1 MTGENRKRKEQIS
14 SDLEKLV
21 KGEVLADIFNRVAF
35 STDASIYQ
43 IMPVC
48 IVAVLDAE
56 DISAVVKYA
65 ARNNIPLAARGAG
78 SGVAGESLTE
88 GIVIDTSRYMNTI
101 IGINDDASVV
111 TSQPGVVLDELNN
124 YLKQYSKMIGP
135 DPSSSDRACIGAVVA
150 NNATGAHSL
159 QYGYIAEYVE
169 SAEIVLAD
177 GTICRITNNDDPA
190 ILKPGPLGD
199 IAEKCID
206 LLSNAD
212 KVIEKA
218 LPKTKRDH
226 SGYNIAG
233 VCTDSGINLAKLL
246 AGSEGTLGIFTE
258 VSLRTVD
265 IPKAKALLQLEFKTL
280 KGMARAVPLIVKTHP
295 GACELMDRTLIKMAL
310 QALPQYSDIF
320 PMDCA
325 ALLLVEHTGENEDQ
339 VKRKIEETDSA
350 VGKLAKARKVVF
362 DAHEQERLWKSRK
375 DAVPLLHREKGQKHP
390 LPFIEDVS
398 VGCTRLGKYIS
409 GLEKISERYRIS
421 MAYYG
426 HAGDGELHIRPY
438 LDLSRTEDVGKM
450 VSIADDVFDLAWSLG
465 GSISGEHADGLVRA
479 AFINRQFG
487 DEYYELLRKIKNIFD
502 PAGIM
507 NPGKILNED
516 PNVMTNDLRASG
528 TIHAERL
535 MTNLKF
541 SPRQYRYEIEQ
552 CSGDGVCLSLQ
563 PGMRMCPVFRAVGE
577 EIASPRAKANILR
590 AWITGILESN
600 DFKSRQF
607 KRILELCINCKMCSV
622 QCPSGV
628 DISRLI
634 VEARAE
640 YARRKGF
647 TAAEFVLSRS
657 RYVSIMGSLFAPLSN
672 FIMAMPWFRALLEK
686 LISIDRRRELPK
698 FQRSCF
704 LAKGRKFLAKEPK
717 LKAPVDKVAYFVDS
731 FANYND
737 HELAFAVI
745 KFLRHCNIDVILP
758 RQLPAPLPAFN
769 YGDLRT
775 ARKDMKYNV
784 NILASAV
791 RSGYKIICS
800 EPSAA
805 LFLKEELKLLISGRN
820 IDLVSGAVFEL
831 MDYLNTL
838 GKVGRLQLEPP
849 NLNASPVAE
858 EFTYHNPCHLCAL
871 GASGASIELL
881 SKLTDV
887 KITDINAGC
896 CGLAGTVGLQKKN
909 YDLSVTIAKEM
920 TDALEKIDTEFVM
933 TECSACKMQIEHL
946 TNKKVYHPI
955 KVLAQVYGL
964 L

>member
-1 MTGENRKRKEQIS
+1 MSGANRKPIAQIS

-21 KGEVLADIFNRVAF
+21 KGEVLSDIFNRAAF

-48 IVAVLDAE
+48 IVAVVDAE

-65 ARNNIPLAARGAG
+65 ARNNIPISARGAG

-88 GIVIDTSRYMNTI
+88 GIVIDISRHMKTI

-124 YLKQYSKMIGP
+124 YLREYSKMIGP
-135 DPSSSDRACIGAVVA
+135 DPSSSNRACIGGVVA

-159 QYGYIAEYVE
+159 QYGYIAEFVE
-169 SAEIVLAD
+169 KAEIVLAD
-177 GTICRITNNDDPA
+177 GSICRITNNDEPA

-199 IAEKCID
+199 IAEKCIEV
-206 LLSNAD
+206 LSGAD
-212 KVIEKA
+212 ATIEKA
-218 LPKTKRDH
+218 LPKTKRNR

-233 VCTDSGINLAKLL
+233 ICTDSGINLSKLL

-265 IPKAKALLQLEFKTL
+265 IPKAKGLLHLEFKSL
-280 KGMARAVPLIVKTHP
+280 KNMARAVPLIVETEAA
-295 GACELMDRTLIKMAL
+295 ACELMDRNLIKMAV

-320 PMDCA
+320 PVDCA

-339 VKRKIEETDSA
+339 VKAKIEETDSA
-350 VGKLAKARKVVF
+350 VGKLAKARNIVF
-362 DAHEQERLWKSRK
+362 DTNEQERLWRSRK
-375 DAVPLLHREKGQKHP
+375 DAVPLLHREKGPKHP

-398 VGCTRLGKYIS
+398 VECTMLGKYIS
-409 GLEKISERYRIS
+409 GLEKISERYRIP
-421 MAYYG
+421 MAFYG

-438 LDLSRTEDVGKM
+438 LDLSRSEDVEKM
-450 VSIADDVFDLAWSLG
+450 VSIANDVFELAWSLG
-465 GSISGEHADGLVRA
+465 GSVSGEHADGLVRA

-487 DEYYELLRKIKNIFD
+487 DEYYELLWKIKNIFD

-507 NPGKILNED
+507 NPGKILNDD
-516 PNVMTNDLRASG
+516 PNVMTNDLRARRS
-528 TIHAERL
+528 IHAERL
-535 MTNLKF
+535 MTNLEF
-541 SPRQYRYEIEQ
+541 NPRQYRYEIEQ
-552 CSGDGVCLSLQ
+552 CSGDGACLSLQ
-563 PGMRMCPVFRAVGE
+563 PGTRMCPVFRSVGE

-590 AWITGILESN
+590 AWITGILENN
-600 DFKSRQF
+600 DFKSQEF

-647 TAAEFVLSRS
+647 TVAEFVLSRN
-657 RYVSIMGSLFAPLSN
+657 RYVSILGSLFAPLSN
-672 FIMAMPWFRALLEK
+672 LVMSIPWFRVLLEK

-698 FQRSCF
+698 FQQGSF
-704 LAKGRKFLAKEPK
+704 LAKGRKFLAKAPK
-717 LKAPVDKVAYFVDS
+717 LEAPVDKVAYFIDS

-737 HELAFAVI
+737 HELGFAVI
-745 KFLRHCNIDVILP
+745 KFLRHCNVDVILP
-758 RQLPAPLPAFN
+758 RQIPVPLSAFN

-775 ARKDMKYNV
+775 ARRDMKYNV

-820 IDLVSGAVFEL
+820 MDLVSGGIFEL

-838 GKVGRLQLEPP
+838 SKVGRLQPKP
-849 NLNASPVAE
+849 ADLNASVVSD
-858 EFTYHNPCHLCAL
+858 EFAYHSPCHLCAL
-871 GASGASIELL
+871 GVSGSSIELL

-887 KITDINAGC
+887 KITDINSGC

-909 YDLSVTIAKEM
+909 YDLSVAIGKEM
-920 TDALEKIDTEFVM
+920 TEALNKMDSEFVL

-955 KVLAQVYGL
+955 KILAQVYGL